1 MADGRPENPRNR
13 EGRHGRRTRG
23 RAEGVTRLAVETSIA
38 PQSSRSDCVASKT
51 WGNSLSSGPG
61 STAQAFV
68 MRPPSTPPFIL
79 PGNNVLSVPR

>member
-51 WGNSLSSGPG
+51 WGNSLSSRPRQH
-61 STAQAFV
+61 STGICHAPAQHASLY
-68 MRPPSTPPFIL
+68 PSWK
-79 PGNNVLSVPR
+79 

>member
-38 PQSSRSDCVASKT
+38 PQSSRSD
-51 WGNSLSSGPG
+51 
-61 STAQAFV
+61 
-68 MRPPSTPPFIL
+68 
-79 PGNNVLSVPR
+79 